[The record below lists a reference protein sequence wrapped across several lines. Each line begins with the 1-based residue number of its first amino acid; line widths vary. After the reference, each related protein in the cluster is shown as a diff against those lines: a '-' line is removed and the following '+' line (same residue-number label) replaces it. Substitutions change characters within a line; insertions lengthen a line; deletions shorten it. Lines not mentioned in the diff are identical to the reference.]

1 MEQSRTVTT
10 PEECASACHAHET
23 LFHIGGKNMLECD
36 MTFWKAAAVRAV
48 KTFAQSFLAVISTT
62 TMISDVNWSLALNT
76 ASFAALFSLL
86 TSIAAGLPEVPDQK
100 DEENN
105 E

>member
-1 MEQSRTVTT
+1 MQES
-10 PEECASACHAHET
+10 
-23 LFHIGGKNMLECD
+23 D

-62 TMISDVNWSLALNT
+62 TMISEVNWPLALNT

-86 TSIAAGLPEVPDQK
+86 TSIAAGLPEVPDHPEDGSH
-100 DEENN
+100 DE
-105 E
+105 

>member
-1 MEQSRTVTT
+1 MR
-10 PEECASACHAHET
+10 ADD
-23 LFHIGGKNMLECD
+23 IR
-36 MTFWKAAAVRAV
+36 FWKAAAIRAI
-48 KTFAQSFLAVISTT
+48 KTFAQAFLAVISTT
-62 TMISDVNWSLALNT
+62 TMISEVNWKLAFDS
-76 ASFAALFSLL
+76 AAFSALFSML

>member
-1 MEQSRTVTT
+1 MR
-10 PEECASACHAHET
+10 ADD
-23 LFHIGGKNMLECD
+23 IR
-36 MTFWKAAAVRAV
+36 FWKAATIRAI
-48 KTFAQSFLAVISTT
+48 KTFAQAFLAVISTT
-62 TMISDVNWSLALNT
+62 TMISDVNWKLALDS
-76 ASFAALFSLL
+76 AAFSALFSML

>member
-1 MEQSRTVTT
+1 MR
-10 PEECASACHAHET
+10 ADD
-23 LFHIGGKNMLECD
+23 IR
-36 MTFWKAAAVRAV
+36 FWKAAAVRAV
-48 KTFAQSFLAVISTT
+48 KTFAQAFLAVISTT
-62 TMISDVNWSLALNT
+62 TMISDVNWKLALDS
-76 ASFAALFSLL
+76 AAFSALFSWL

>member
-1 MEQSRTVTT
+1 MR
-10 PEECASACHAHET
+10 ADD
-23 LFHIGGKNMLECD
+23 IR
-36 MTFWKAAAVRAV
+36 FWKAAAVRAV
-48 KTFAQSFLAVISTT
+48 KTFAQAFLAVISTT
-62 TMISDVNWSLALNT
+62 TMISEVNWKMALDS
-76 ASFAALFSLL
+76 AAFSALFSML

>member
-1 MEQSRTVTT
+1 MQED
-10 PEECASACHAHET
+10 
-23 LFHIGGKNMLECD
+23 D
-36 MTFWKAAAVRAV
+36 MAFWKAAAIRAV
-48 KTFAQSFLAVISTT
+48 KTFAQAFLAVISTT
-62 TMISDVNWSLALNT
+62 TMISDVNWKLAIDS
-76 ASFAALFSLL
+76 AAFSALFSML

>member
-1 MEQSRTVTT
+1 MQED
-10 PEECASACHAHET
+10 
-23 LFHIGGKNMLECD
+23 D

-86 TSIAAGLPEVPDQK
+86 TSIAAGLPEVPEQ
-100 DEENN
+100 EEGNN

>member
-1 MEQSRTVTT
+1 ME
-10 PEECASACHAHET
+10 EE
-23 LFHIGGKNMLECD
+23 D

-86 TSIAAGLPEVPDQK
+86 TSIAAGLPEVPEMQDQK

>member
-1 MEQSRTVTT
+1 MR
-10 PEECASACHAHET
+10 ADD
-23 LFHIGGKNMLECD
+23 IR
-36 MTFWKAAAVRAV
+36 FWKAAAIRAI
-48 KTFAQSFLAVISTT
+48 KTFAQAFLAVISTT
-62 TMISDVNWSLALNT
+62 TMISDVNWKLALDS
-76 ASFAALFSLL
+76 AAFSALFSML

>member
-1 MEQSRTVTT
+1 MR
-10 PEECASACHAHET
+10 ADD
-23 LFHIGGKNMLECD
+23 IR
-36 MTFWKAAAVRAV
+36 FWKAAAIRAI
-48 KTFAQSFLAVISTT
+48 KTFAQAFLAVISTT
-62 TMISDVNWSLALNT
+62 TMISEVNWKLALDS
-76 ASFAALFSLL
+76 AAFSALFSML

>member
-1 MEQSRTVTT
+1 MR
-10 PEECASACHAHET
+10 ADD
-23 LFHIGGKNMLECD
+23 IR
-36 MTFWKAAAVRAV
+36 FWKAAAIRAV
-48 KTFAQSFLAVISTT
+48 KTFAQAFLAVISTT
-62 TMISDVNWSLALNT
+62 TMISDVNWKLALDS
-76 ASFAALFSLL
+76 AAFSALFSML

>member
-1 MEQSRTVTT
+1 
-10 PEECASACHAHET
+10 
-23 LFHIGGKNMLECD
+23 

-86 TSIAAGLPEVPDQK
+86 TSIAAGLPEVPEQ
-100 DEENN
+100 EEGNN

>member
-1 MEQSRTVTT
+1 MQ
-10 PEECASACHAHET
+10 AD
-23 LFHIGGKNMLECD
+23 D
-36 MTFWKAAAVRAV
+36 MTFWKAAAIRAV
-48 KTFAQSFLAVISTT
+48 KTFAQAFLAVISTT
-62 TMISDVNWSLALNT
+62 TMISDVNWKLAIDS
-76 ASFAALFSLL
+76 AAFSALFSML